1 MLLAGGIGWGWEQ
14 TGMGEATK
22 RPRLF
27 ISHHS
32 SKADVALQVEAAL
45 ARHDVDCWMA
55 PRDVDP
61 GEAFD
66 TAIQKAIDDCSAVLL
81 LFCAQSDKSRH
92 VKRELILADSASKA
106 ILPLRLE
113 DVVPHDLAYHLASA
127 QWIDWLA
134 RRDEAIARI
143 AAKAYRLDGS
153 DQPGDV
159 VAAADALHAAT
170 ILQASSQ
177 EDPVRMPPITAPSP
191 TPSPGTP
198 MWVFA
203 VIGLVLIVG
212 VLAGMLL
219 TRGGGES
226 GPAPETIRL
235 ADVGTPESS
244 DPAKS
249 DEGREDPEIV
259 DPTPAAPPPRAGVS
273 PSFDCAKAAS
283 RVERMICSDDELAVL
298 DRELSRSFRELR
310 AVAGEDRAELEA
322 DQRNWRVAE
331 RDACGDIDCIASVTR
346 ERVAL
351 LNAAKLAIM
360 NGEGF

>member
-1 MLLAGGIGWGWEQ
+1 MA
-14 TGMGEATK
+14 TGEATR

-81 LFCAQSDKSRH
+81 LFCARSDKSVH

-134 RRDEAIARI
+134 RRDEAISRI

-153 DQPGDV
+153 DRPGDV
-159 VAAADALHAAT
+159 LAAADALHAAT
-170 ILQASSQ
+170 ILKVSGQDDAGW
-177 EDPVRMPPITAPSP
+177 MPPPPAPAPSP
-191 TPSPGTP
+191 SAGKPV
-198 MWVFA
+198 WVFA
-203 VIGLVLIVG
+203 VIGLVLVVG

-219 TRGGGES
+219 TRSDEES
-226 GPAPETIRL
+226 GSPPETARIADSGSPQSGDAKAPEAAEPEEVGEEPAP
-235 ADVGTPESS
+235 ADS
-244 DPAKS
+244 A
-249 DEGREDPEIV
+249 
-259 DPTPAAPPPRAGVS
+259 PAAVPQRASVS
-273 PSFDCAKAAS
+273 PSFNCARAAA
-283 RVERMICSDDELAVL
+283 RVERLICSDDELAVL
-298 DRELSRSFRELR
+298 DRELARSFRELR
-310 AVAGEDRAELEA
+310 AVAGEHRAELEA

-331 RDACGDIDCIASVTR
+331 RDACEDVDCVAAVTR
-346 ERVAL
+346 ERVTL
-351 LNAAKLAIM
+351 LNRAKLAIM

>member
-1 MLLAGGIGWGWEQ
+1 
-14 TGMGEATK
+14 MGEATK

-27 ISHHS
+27 VSHHS
-32 SKADVALQVEAAL
+32 SKAEVALQVEAAL

-66 TAIQKAIDDCSAVLL
+66 TAIQKAIDECSAVLL

-134 RRDEAIARI
+134 RRDEAMSRI
-143 AAKAYRLDGS
+143 AAKAHRLDGL
-153 DQPGDV
+153 DQSADV

-170 ILQASSQ
+170 ILQASRQ
-177 EDPVRMPPITAPSP
+177 EEPARMPPPPVPSP
-191 TPSPGTP
+191 PASSGMPV
-198 MWVFA
+198 WVFA
-203 VIGLVLIVG
+203 VIGLVLVVG

-219 TRGGGES
+219 TRGGEES
-226 GPAPETIRL
+226 GPAPEPARL
-235 ADVGTPESS
+235 ADVEAS
-244 DPAKS
+244 DSMGEANS
-249 DEGREDPEIV
+249 EEGKVEPEIV
-259 DPTPAAPPPRAGVS
+259 EPTPVVPPMRASVS
-273 PSFDCAKAAS
+273 PSFNCSKAAS
-283 RVERMICSDDELAVL
+283 RVEKMICSDDELALL
-298 DRELSRSFRELR
+298 DRELARSFRELR
-310 AVAGEDRAELEA
+310 AVAGQDRAELEA

-331 RDACGDIDCIASVTR
+331 RDACGSVDCIASVTR
-346 ERVAL
+346 DRVAL

-360 NGEGF
+360 NGEAF

>member
-1 MLLAGGIGWGWEQ
+1 
-14 TGMGEATK
+14 MGDAAK

-27 ISHHS
+27 VSHHS

-66 TAIQKAIDDCSAVLL
+66 TAIQKAIDECSAVLL

-134 RRDEAIARI
+134 RREEAIARI
-143 AAKAYRLDGS
+143 AAKAHRLEETG
-153 DQPGDV
+153 GEVDV
-159 VAAADALHAAT
+159 VAASDALHAAT
-170 ILQASSQ
+170 ILQASGQ
-177 EDPVRMPPITAPSP
+177 DEPIRVPPIPAPSP
-191 TPSPGTP
+191 SPSAGTP
-198 MWVFA
+198 VWVFA
-203 VIGLVLIVG
+203 VIGLVLVVG

-219 TRGGGES
+219 TRGGEGS
-226 GPAPETIRL
+226 GATPDTVRL
-235 ADVGTPESS
+235 ADTAPSELSGEANPEQ
-244 DPAKS
+244 
-249 DEGREDPEIV
+249 GREEPGVV
-259 DPTPAAPPPRAGVS
+259 DPVPEAPPLRASVT

-283 RVERMICSDDELAVL
+283 RVEKMICADDELAVL
-298 DRELSRSFRELR
+298 DRELARSFRELR
-310 AVAGEDRAELEA
+310 SVAGEDRAEFEA

-331 RDACGDIDCIASVTR
+331 RDACASVDCIASVTR

-360 NGEGF
+360 NGESF

>member
-1 MLLAGGIGWGWEQ
+1 MS
-14 TGMGEATK
+14 EAK
-22 RPRLF
+22 NRPRLF
-27 ISHHS
+27 VSHHS

-92 VKRELILADSASKA
+92 VKRELILADTASKA
-106 ILPLRLE
+106 ILPLRIE

-159 VAAADALHAAT
+159 VAAADAFHAAT
-170 ILQASSQ
+170 ILQASGQ
-177 EDPVRMPPITAPSP
+177 EEQVRMPPPPVPSP
-191 TPSPGTP
+191 PPSGGTP
-198 MWVFA
+198 VWVFA

-212 VLAGMLL
+212 VLAGMLV
-219 TRGGGES
+219 TRSGEDP
-226 GPAPETIRL
+226 GAVPEPVLL
-235 ADVGTPESS
+235 ADAGTSEPSEET
-244 DPAKS
+244 KS
-249 DEGREDPEIV
+249 EEGREEPELLDPA
-259 DPTPAAPPPRAGVS
+259 PAAPPPRASVS
-273 PSFDCAKAAS
+273 PSFDCGKAAS

-298 DRELSRSFRELR
+298 DRELARSFRELR

-331 RDACGDIDCIASVTR
+331 RDACGSVECIASITR
-346 ERVAL
+346 ERVAM